1 MEISKTSRY
10 PYQSEHQKV
19 PLLQYQ
25 KNWVYVSAFTL
36 RRMSIWRHFDTEDQ
50 QKQNVEE
57 FKKPPE
63 VFSDDDGIKAIDQ
76 SNDEDEES
84 FQLYVKTNFPA
95 VFKTFPTE
103 KNNQCYYCDFLPIT
117 I

>member
-1 MEISKTSRY
+1 MFQHSLFGEC
-10 PYQSEHQKV
+10 
-19 PLLQYQ
+19 QYGDILI
-25 KNWVYVSAFTL
+25 L
-36 RRMSIWRHFDTEDQ
+36 RINRKKI
-50 QKQNVEE
+50 VEE

-103 KNNQCYYCDFLPIT
+103 EK
-117 I
+117 